1 MSRNEFSCDCNVIHQ
16 EAVDEVLQKMPNED
30 INFYVIAG
38 TVGVLVGAGIVYLI
52 YKLAKR
58 KTTPKEE
65 DL

>member
-1 MSRNEFSCDCNVIHQ
+1 MVQSIQFDQIE
-16 EAVDEVLQKMPNED
+16 KMPNED